1 MKGAVPV
8 VFGFD
13 ESFAIPA
20 GVCLT
25 SLLENAFQTTTYEI
39 HVISKD
45 IKKETRDRFIRM
57 VDACERNH
65 RIVFHD
71 PGQAYIDDPTTAH
84 FTTAMYYRFLIP
96 DLLSEYEKAI
106 YSDVDVVFLGD
117 ISHLMDIDL
126 GDNYLAAV
134 TARYVVH
141 LMEWS
146 LKKSNIYHLRDRY
159 FASGFLVL
167 NLREMRKDRLVQN
180 IDRLISGNRY
190 EYPDN
195 DALNVA
201 CANRVKYLPLKYC
214 VPPFVRSFLEL
225 EANRHDEGR
234 KKMLDE
240 SIESPVI
247 IHYLGIHKP
256 WRGHV
261 STSYEILWWEYY
273 KKSVW
278 YDAWYYFRN
287 YLLKKARYRFRSAR
301 RKAKEK
307 LTWR

>member
-1 MKGAVPV
+1 MKDTVPV

-20 GVCLT
+20 GVCFT
-25 SLLENAFQTTTYEI
+25 SLLENASHATTYEI

-45 IKKETRDRFIRM
+45 LRKESRDRFIRI
-57 VDACERNH
+57 VDACEGNH
-65 RIVFHD
+65 SIVFHD
-71 PGQAYIDDPTTAH
+71 PGPAYIDDPATVH

-96 DLLSEYEKAI
+96 DLLSDYEKAI

-141 LMEWS
+141 LMELS
-146 LKKSNIYHLRDRY
+146 LEKSNIHHLRDRY

-167 NLREMRKDRLVQN
+167 NLREMRKDRLVEK

-201 CANRVKYLPLKYC
+201 CVNKVKYLHLKYC
-214 VPPFVRSFLEL
+214 VPPFVRDFLEL
-225 EANRHDEGR
+225 EVNRDDEDR

-261 STSYEILWWEYY
+261 STMYENIWWEYY
-273 KKSVW
+273 RKSVW
-278 YDAWYYFRN
+278 YDGWYYFRN
-287 YLLKKARYRFRSAR
+287 FLLGKARHRFRSAR
-301 RKAKEK
+301 RRAKAK
-307 LTWR
+307 LIRR